1 MIERQG
7 THTDAVD
14 VALQQYNE
22 KFINTG
28 TFKIQKSVA
37 ELESSG
43 LDEKTIQILRDMGH
57 VRDDPFSPFER
68 VMRPKISSGSAIT
81 LTTNVSD
88 VNMVSEDVFNY
99 LLNTKEGRGRISIS
113 VDSET
118 LSSHFGLPSVNEVS
132 NPLAPHS
139 PQNFEGTISYDAR
152 NGKYRLTGSGVN
164 EGEIPQFQER
174 AEELVS
180 ETLRGARGLDVDPT
194 DIQMSNGKTIS
205 TNVHADRIHNIS
217 MSPMEATEIDQ
228 MLQAKAQ
235 DLSRVVSPETFQPTA
250 KGLSLTSDIY
260 EGGTIPVRSGQIL
273 DTGGT
278 RSETYMQ
285 GVMDHALPY
294 RTIDPRSRV
303 AAEESARA
311 TSDIGKRILTDA
323 ARTDPRYK
331 PVAQSTGDLSEFL
344 QTFFMGQGKHVD
356 FGTNPTGDTEKIA
369 DASYALLP
377 IKDVPGEVNRSVVPY
392 DVFRNLEVQ
401 RPIEGEMK
409 TVKLGSQEFLT
420 IPGSHKVTMSK
431 VQLGTSS
438 GDQSLINAIYHHQF
452 PTDLKE
458 AKAESE
464 SLAQQIM
471 EAVIGKDAAKARRQ
485 PHAQLQASIESTLRE
500 NGYNKGLTLEHI
512 KALVSQ
518 DEEKSKRLFGESY
531 ETAAEAYRGVI
542 ADFGSTLRNEDTSG
556 FGIGF
561 LSGPE
566 AKLYEEI
573 QTRHKPELMQSTDA
587 LSQDVVSQ
595 ITEAHPLGFSVGP
608 AYRETAD
615 DAAEQILRMSLG
627 ESAEA
632 AEGAGAATRVLRHQ
646 EALNARQITAE
657 AIASNTGKIADNI
670 IVNNSPD
677 PFEAIMMPTRQ
688 FYRENKKAFAIGAV
702 AIGAALGARHLYKKH
717 TQNELYEST
726 IEEQEPEKFQ
736 RSYGAQHALLNAKPR
751 SSSLDPLATA
761 GIVGNMDRSKIN
773 HSNMSNSKNNHLFQ
787 G

>member
-1 MIERQG
+1 M
-7 THTDAVD
+7 T
-14 VALQQYNE
+14 
-22 KFINTG
+22 
-28 TFKIQKSVA
+28 
-37 ELESSG
+37 
-43 LDEKTIQILRDMGH
+43 
-57 VRDDPFSPFER
+57 
-68 VMRPKISSGSAIT
+68 
-81 LTTNVSD
+81 
-88 VNMVSEDVFNY
+88 
-99 LLNTKEGRGRISIS
+99 
-113 VDSET
+113 
-118 LSSHFGLPSVNEVS
+118 
-132 NPLAPHS
+132 
-139 PQNFEGTISYDAR
+139 
-152 NGKYRLTGSGVN
+152 
-164 EGEIPQFQER
+164 
-174 AEELVS
+174 
-180 ETLRGARGLDVDPT
+180 
-194 DIQMSNGKTIS
+194 
-205 TNVHADRIHNIS
+205 
-217 MSPMEATEIDQ
+217 PMEATEIDQ

-250 KGLSLTSDIY
+250 KGLSLTSDMY

-285 GVMDHALPY
+285 RVMDHSLPY

-311 TSDIGKRILTDA
+311 TADIGKRILTDA

-331 PVAQSTGDLSEFL
+331 PVAENTGDLSEFL
-344 QTFFMGQGKHVD
+344 QTFFMGQGKHAD
-356 FGTNPTGDTEKIA
+356 FGANPTGDTEKIA

-377 IKDVPGEVNRSVVPY
+377 IKDVPSEVNRSVVPY

-401 RPIEGEMK
+401 REIEGEMK

-431 VQLGTSS
+431 VQLGTAS

-452 PTDLKE
+452 PIDLQE

-471 EAVIGKDAAKARRQ
+471 EAVISKDAAKARRQ

-500 NGYNKGLTLEHI
+500 KGYNKGLTLEHI
-512 KALVSQ
+512 RALVSQ
-518 DEEKSKRLFGESY
+518 DEEKSKRLFGQSY
-531 ETAAEAYRGVI
+531 EEATKAYQGVI
-542 ADFGSTLRNEDTSG
+542 ADFGETLRNQDTSG

-561 LSGPE
+561 LSGQE
-566 AKLYEEI
+566 AKIYEQI

-657 AIASNTGKIADNI
+657 AITSNTGKIADNI
-670 IVNNSPD
+670 TVQTAERAGD
-677 PFEAIMMPTRQ
+677 PFEKIMMPTRQ

-702 AIGAALGARHLYKKH
+702 AVGAALGARHLYKKH